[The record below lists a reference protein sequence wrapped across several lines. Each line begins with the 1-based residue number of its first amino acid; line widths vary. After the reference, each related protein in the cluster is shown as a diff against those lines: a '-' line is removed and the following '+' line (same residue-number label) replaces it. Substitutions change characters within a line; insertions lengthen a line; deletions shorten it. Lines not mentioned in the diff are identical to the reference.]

1 MIEHSEQ
8 ITELTKALVIA
19 QTHLGGVVKD
29 AKNPHFKSQY
39 ATLGAVMLE
48 ARPALNTAGIAL
60 SQAPG
65 RLRDGLIEITTTLL
79 HGESG
84 QWMSSTLEVPVA
96 KRDPQGVGSAIT
108 YGLRYSLQAM
118 LGIPSIDDDGEAAMD
133 RDAAPAAA
141 IAPPKPA
148 SKADARVTYDRLA
161 KANREIKT
169 SDEFNKFW
177 TNAKVIQAF
186 KTLPE
191 DWQGHLYAERDDKS
205 LELDETE
212 AAQTVER
219 SLEGVN

>member
-8 ITELTKALVIA
+8 ITELTKALVVA

-118 LGIPSIDDDGEAAMD
+118 LGIPSIDDDAEAAMD
-133 RDAAPAAA
+133 RDAAPDAAPA
-141 IAPPKPA
+141 KPT

-169 SDEFNKFW
+169 NEEFNKFW

-186 KTLPE
+186 NTLPE
-191 DWQGHLYAERDDKS
+191 DWQENMYAERDDKS
-205 LELDETE
+205 AELDEIE
-212 AAQTVER
+212 DMRAAAPK
-219 SLEGVN
+219 LEEVI